1 MRVAVLFRRTMLS
14 VAGAVALTGASVA
27 GVLAYPQPLFAYHV
41 EAGRLSLYSDVAFDP
56 AAGRAVLDEVAA
68 RLARSALDDRAPHRI
83 FVANAEWRR
92 RLLFLWGYGAGG
104 INFYPVG
111 GGVFLRQADI
121 AADRLLHASCAGNP
135 FPACGTPVAPPRT
148 LAYYAAHEI
157 GHDFIAE
164 RIGPVA
170 NWRLPKWIREGMADY
185 IGFASQVDVDALRAA
200 WKRGDPD
207 LDPQRSGTYARYR
220 LLVAWFLDREG
231 WTIDRLLA
239 SAMPQ
244 AEAERRVWVVR

>member
-1 MRVAVLFRRTMLS
+1 MRIPVLIRRAMLT
-14 VAGAVALTGASVA
+14 VAGAVLLTAAGVA

-41 EAGRLSLYSDVAFDP
+41 AAGRLALYSDVAFDP
-56 AAGRAVLDEVAA
+56 AAGRAVLAEVAG
-68 RLARSALDDRAPHRI
+68 RLGRSGLDDRAPHRI

-121 AADRLLHASCAGNP
+121 AADRLLRSPCG
-135 FPACGTPVAPPRT
+135 PAAVPNCGTPVPPPRT

-185 IGFASQVDVDALRAA
+185 IGFGGKVDVDALCAA
-200 WKRGDPD
+200 WKHGDPD

-239 SAMPQ
+239 SGMAQ
-244 AEAERRVWVVR
+244 AEAEGRLLAAR